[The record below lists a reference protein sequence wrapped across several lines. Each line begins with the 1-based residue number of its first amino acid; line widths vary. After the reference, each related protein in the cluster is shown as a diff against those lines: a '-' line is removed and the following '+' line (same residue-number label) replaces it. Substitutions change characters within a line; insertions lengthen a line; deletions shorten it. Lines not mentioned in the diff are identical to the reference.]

1 MGTSIRYRGE
11 IMFRLFKRKALKK
24 NIRPMM
30 LEDFTGQDN
39 AKTLL
44 KVAINRAKSR
54 KDVLDHIVIYGPPGL
69 GKTTLAG
76 IIANEMNTKLIT
88 SIGTSLQKQS
98 DIVDL
103 FDDIYRDDILFID
116 EIHRIPA
123 RLEELLYTAMEDGY
137 IDLGTGRMDIPS
149 FILIGATTR
158 LGDLSEPLRDRFGIQ
173 LRLELYSQDELIQ
186 IALRT
191 ASVLGTT
198 LTYDGALVLASRAR
212 GTPRILNSFIRRAMD
227 VAHASG
233 QSNISETVALATLE
247 MLEIDELGLDRMD
260 RKILGI
266 MYNDYSGKP
275 VGLNTLA
282 ISVGENAKTL
292 RDVYEPYLIANKL
305 ILPTPRGRVLTQ
317 KAIKH
322 IKEALNDVIQHTTEM
337 QALKRDWKGGM
348 R

>member
-1 MGTSIRYRGE
+1 
-11 IMFRLFKRKALKK
+11 MFGLFKRRQKNVKK
-24 NIRPMM
+24 QIRPITLQDFIGQENTKLILDVVLNSAKQRGSK
-30 LEDFTGQDN
+30 LE
-39 AKTLL
+39 
-44 KVAINRAKSR
+44 
-54 KDVLDHIVIYGPPGL
+54 HIIIYGPPGL
-69 GKTTLAG
+69 GKTTLAN
-76 IIANEMNTKLIT
+76 IIASEVKATLHT
-88 SIGTSLQKQS
+88 RIGNAIQKQT

-103 FDDIYRDDILFID
+103 FEDIFEGDIIFID
-116 EIHRIPA
+116 EIHRIPVK
-123 RLEELLYTAMEDGY
+123 LEELLYTAMEDGY
-137 IDLGTGRMDIPS
+137 IDLGNGRMDISS
-149 FILIGATTR
+149 FTLIGATTR

-173 LRLELYSQDELIQ
+173 LRLELYSQNELVQ

-227 VAHASG
+227 VVHASG
-233 QSNISETVALATLE
+233 QSEIDETIALATLE

-266 MYNDYSGKP
+266 MYNDYGGKP

-292 RDVYEPYLIANKL
+292 QDVYEPYLIASKL

-322 IKEALNDVIQHTTEM
+322 IKEAAKDV
-337 QALKRDWKGGM
+337 
-348 R
+348 

>member
-1 MGTSIRYRGE
+1 
-11 IMFRLFKRKALKK
+11 MFGLFKRRQKK
-24 NIRPMM
+24 QIRPITLQDFIGQENTKLILGVALNSAKQRGSK
-30 LEDFTGQDN
+30 LE
-39 AKTLL
+39 
-44 KVAINRAKSR
+44 
-54 KDVLDHIVIYGPPGL
+54 HIIIYGPPGL
-69 GKTTLAG
+69 GKTTLAN
-76 IIANEMNTKLIT
+76 IIATEMRGKLHT
-88 SIGTSLQKQS
+88 SIGTSIQKPA

-103 FDDIYRDDILFID
+103 FEDIFEGDIIFID
-116 EIHRIPA
+116 EIHRIPVK
-123 RLEELLYTAMEDGY
+123 LEELLYTAMEDGY
-137 IDLGTGRMDIPS
+137 IDLGNGRMDISS
-149 FILIGATTR
+149 FTLIGATTR

-173 LRLELYSQDELIQ
+173 LRLELYSQNELVQ

-227 VAHASG
+227 VVHASG
-233 QSNISETVALATLE
+233 QSEIDETIALATLE

-266 MYNDYSGKP
+266 MYNDYGGKP

-292 RDVYEPYLIANKL
+292 QDVYEPYLIASKL

-322 IKEALNDVIQHTTEM
+322 IKEAAKDV
-337 QALKRDWKGGM
+337 
-348 R
+348 

>member
-1 MGTSIRYRGE
+1 MGTSIRYRSG
-11 IMFRLFKRKALKK
+11 IVFRLFKRKK

-30 LEDFTGQDN
+30 LKDFTGQYN
-39 AKTLL
+39 TKTLL
-44 KVAINRAKSR
+44 SVAINRAKSR
-54 KDVLDHIVIYGPPGL
+54 KDVLDHTVIYGPPGL

-76 IIANEMNTKLIT
+76 IVANEMNTKLIT

-137 IDLGTGRMDIPS
+137 IDLGTRRMDIPS
-149 FILIGATTR
+149 FTLIGATTR

-191 ASVLGTT
+191 ASVLGVT
-198 LTYDGALVLASRAR
+198 LTHGGASVLANRAR

-227 VAHASG
+227 VVHASG
-233 QSNISETVALATLE
+233 HSDIDETVALATLE

-260 RKILGI
+260 RKILDI
-266 MYNDYSGKP
+266 LVNDYNGSP
-275 VGLNTLA
+275 VGINTLA
-282 ISVGENAKTL
+282 VSVGEEAKTIQE
-292 RDVYEPYLIANKL
+292 VYEPYLIASKL
-305 ILPTPRGRVLTQ
+305 IQPTNKGRVATQ
-317 KAIKH
+317 RAI
-322 IKEALNDVIQHTTEM
+322 NYMGRV
-337 QALKRDWKGGM
+337 
-348 R
+348 

>member
-1 MGTSIRYRGE
+1 
-11 IMFRLFKRKALKK
+11 MFGLFKRRQKNAKK
-24 NIRPMM
+24 QIRPITLQDFIGQENTKLILGVALNGAKQRGSK
-30 LEDFTGQDN
+30 LE
-39 AKTLL
+39 
-44 KVAINRAKSR
+44 
-54 KDVLDHIVIYGPPGL
+54 HIIIYGPPGL

-149 FILIGATTR
+149 FTLIGATTR

-173 LRLELYSQDELIQ
+173 LRLELYSQDELIR

-191 ASVLGTT
+191 ASVLDVT
-198 LTYDGALVLASRAR
+198 LTYDGALILASRSR
-212 GTPRILNSFIRRAMD
+212 GTPRILNNFIRRAVDMM
-227 VAHASG
+227 HATSKG
-233 QSNISETVALATLE
+233 TIDETVALATLE

-260 RKILGI
+260 RKILDI
-266 MYNDYSGKP
+266 LVNDYNGRP
-275 VGLNTLA
+275 VGINTLA
-282 ISVGENAKTL
+282 VSVGEEAKTIQE
-292 RDVYEPYLIANKL
+292 VYEPYLLASKL
-305 ILPTPRGRVLTQ
+305 IQPTNRGRVATQ
-317 KAIKH
+317 KA
-322 IKEALNDVIQHTTEM
+322 LNY
-337 QALKRDWKGGM
+337 M
-348 R
+348 RGYKI